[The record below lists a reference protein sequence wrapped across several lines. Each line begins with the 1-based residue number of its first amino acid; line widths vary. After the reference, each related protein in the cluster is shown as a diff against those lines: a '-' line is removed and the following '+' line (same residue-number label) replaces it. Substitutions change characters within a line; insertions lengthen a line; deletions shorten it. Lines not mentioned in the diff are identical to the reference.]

1 MIKKFYTNVQVSG
14 NNILY
19 RGVVNGK
26 RVKSKVEYSPSLFI
40 PSKIPSKFRSLDGE
54 NIQQKIFG
62 TMREARDY
70 IKQFENVSGSPKIFG
85 NSLF

>member
-1 MIKKFYTNVQVSG
+1 MKKTFYTNVQTSG

-26 RVKSKVEYSPSLFI
+26 RVKSKIEYSPSLYI

-54 NIQQKIFG
+54 NIQQKLLVIAFN
-62 TMREARDY
+62 A
-70 IKQFENVSGSPKIFG
+70 VV
-85 NSLF
+85 